1 MLQKIDYKDLD
12 SLNNGQIL
20 DLIHKSYGDEN
31 SLGVLLITN
40 IPDFD
45 NQKLELMKLSKKFAS
60 LPDDTKKMYEDKESL
75 YAFGWSH
82 GKEKFKN
89 GKYDSKKGSYY
100 ANPIHDII
108 TDNKELIKK
117 FPFNYRNNIWPD
129 NHLPNYSY
137 EFKKLGNKLFNIGLK
152 VLKLSDTYLKHNI
165 GKDYEDNYLVNL
177 IQDSKTYKA
186 RLLHYFEN
194 KQNEE
199 VKSQDSACGWHLDH
213 GCLTIL
219 TNPTYL
225 DNDYNVVTEPEGT
238 GLIIRNKKEKLI
250 RVRLP
255 KNSVL
260 CQIGETLQILSGG
273 YFRATPHAVSGKN
286 LNNVTRETYPLFI
299 DCNPLKDISIPK
311 FAKDNVLET
320 YGITDNI
327 VPLKDRYN
335 GCKYY
340 YEFAAATYKSYY
352 D

>member
-1 MLQKIDYKDLD
+1 MLQTLDYKDLETLSKD
-12 SLNNGQIL
+12 QII
-20 DLIHKSYGDEN
+20 DLINKSYGDEN

-45 NQKLELMKLSKKFAS
+45 KEKFELMRLSKRFAES
-60 LPDDTKKMYEDKESL
+60 PEEVKKEYEDKESL

-100 ANPIHDII
+100 ANPIHDHI
-108 TDNKELIKK
+108 TDDKELIKK
-117 FPFNYRNNIWPD
+117 FPFNYRDNLWPD
-129 NHLPNYSY
+129 EYILNYSS
-137 EFKKLGNKLFNIGLK
+137 EFKKVGKMLFEIGMK
-152 VLKLSDTYLKHNI
+152 VLKLSDIYLKNEI
-165 GKDYEDNYLVNL
+165 GEQYKDNYLVNL
-177 IQDSKTYKA
+177 IKDSKTYKA

-194 KQNEE
+194 TEEEKMNNE
-199 VKSQDSACGWHLDH
+199 DSACGWHLDH

-225 DNDYNVVTEPEGT
+225 DEYYRQVPEPEET
-238 GLIIRNKKEKLI
+238 GLIIRNKKEELI
-250 RVRLP
+250 RVKLP

-286 LNNVTRETYPLFI
+286 LNGVTRETYPLFI
-299 DCNPLKDISIPK
+299 DCHPMKSIKIPS
-311 FAKDNVLET
+311 FAKDSVLET
-320 YGITDNI
+320 YGITENI
-327 VPLKDRYN
+327 VPLKERYQ
-335 GCKYY
+335 GCEYY
-340 YEFAAATYKSYY
+340 HEFAANTYKSYY

>member
-1 MLQKIDYKDLD
+1 MLQTLNYSNLD
-12 SLNNGQIL
+12 KLNKEQIL
-20 DLIHKSYGDEN
+20 DLINKSYGDEE

-40 IPDFD
+40 IPNFD
-45 NQKLELMKLSKKFAS
+45 NEKLELMKVSKRFAE
-60 LPDDTKKMYEDKESL
+60 LPEDTKKKYEDKESL

-100 ANPIHDII
+100 ANPIHDVI
-108 TDNKELIKK
+108 TDDKELIKK

-129 NHLPNYSY
+129 QEIHNYST
-137 EFKKLGNKLFNIGLK
+137 EFKKIGTKLFDIGLK
-152 VLKLSDTYLKHNI
+152 VLKLSDIYLKTKI
-165 GKDYEDNYLVNL
+165 GDDYQENYLVNL
-177 IQDSKTYKA
+177 IKDSKTYKA
-186 RLLHYFEN
+186 RLLHYFQN
-194 KQNEE
+194 KKDEE
-199 VKSQDSACGWHLDH
+199 TKSEDSACGWHLDH

-225 DNDYNVVTEPEGT
+225 NEFYQQVPEPEGT
-238 GLIIRNKKEKLI
+238 GLIIRNKKEEMI
-250 RVRLP
+250 RVKLP

-286 LNNVTRETYPLFI
+286 LNNITRETYPLFI
-299 DCNPLKDISIPK
+299 DCHPMKNISIPK

-327 VPLKDRYN
+327 VPLKDRYQ
-335 GCKYY
+335 GCEYY
-340 YEFAAATYKSYY
+340 HEFAANTYKSYY
-352 D
+352 N

>member
-1 MLQKIDYKDLD
+1 MLQTLDYKDLENLTKD
-12 SLNNGQIL
+12 QII
-20 DLIHKSYGDEN
+20 DLINKSYGNED

-40 IPDFD
+40 IPNFD
-45 NQKLELMKLSKKFAS
+45 NQKLELMKLSKKFAEF
-60 LPDDTKKMYEDKESL
+60 PEEIKKKYEDKDSL

-100 ANPIHDII
+100 ANPIYDVI
-108 TDNKELIKK
+108 TYNQDLINQ

-129 NHLPNYSY
+129 KEIGNYST
-137 EFKKLGNKLFNIGLK
+137 EFKKVGKILFNIGLK
-152 VLKLSDTYLKHNI
+152 VLKLSDIYLKNQI
-165 GKDYEDNYLVNL
+165 GEEYEDDYLVKL
-177 IQDSKTYKA
+177 IKNSKTYKA

-194 KQNEE
+194 NDDEKTTTE
-199 VKSQDSACGWHLDH
+199 DSACGWHLDH

-225 DNDYNVVTEPEGT
+225 NEHYQVVPEPEET
-238 GLIIRNKKEKLI
+238 GLIIRNKKEEMI
-250 RVRLP
+250 RVKLP

-299 DCNPLKDISIPK
+299 DCHPMTSISIPN
-311 FAKDNVLET
+311 FAKNNVLET

-335 GCKYY
+335 GCQYY
-340 YEFAAATYKSYY
+340 HEFAANTYKSYY